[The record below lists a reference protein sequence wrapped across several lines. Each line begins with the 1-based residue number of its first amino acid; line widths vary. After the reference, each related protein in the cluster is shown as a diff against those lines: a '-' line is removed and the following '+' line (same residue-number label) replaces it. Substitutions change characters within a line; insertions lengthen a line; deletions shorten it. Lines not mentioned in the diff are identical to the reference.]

1 MENGKRNIG
10 IQIFAGCLAAIA
22 IIALVVASGITLPTS
37 ENNQSTFDNPKNLAI
52 NQGKLT
58 ILLMDAPVQVDEL
71 WINVTG
77 VEVHKTTNQSEIEE
91 QNQEDNDGWVS
102 IDLSGADPNQL
113 VFDLLKY
120 RLENEGENNILLNL
134 ASGET
139 AEGTYNKIRIQ
150 INNATARYYL
160 RDENGDVVTDT
171 QTGDPVV
178 DTENDQPLKVPSNRI
193 DVITKFTIDSQ
204 NPVIVLIDMQP
215 DWIAIS
221 NSGTLRPVMKA
232 TVSQQ
237 NPTNAEI
244 ETINQ
249 NEGEET
255 TQ

>member
-1 MENGKRNIG
+1 MENGKRRIG
-10 IQIFAGCLAAIA
+10 IQIFAGCLLALT
-22 IIALVVASGITLPTS
+22 IIALVFASGITLPSS
-37 ENNQSTFDNPKNLAI
+37 ENNQSTFENTKNLAT

-77 VEVHKTTNQSEIEE
+77 VEVHKTTTQSETED
-91 QNQEDNDGWVS
+91 QNQENDNGWIS
-102 IDLSGADPNQL
+102 IDLSGADPNEL

-120 RLENEGENNILLNL
+120 RLENEGDNNILLNL

-160 RDENGDVVTDT
+160 RDENGDIVTDT
-171 QTGDPVV
+171 QTANPVI
-178 DTENDQPLKVPSNRI
+178 EKDQPLKIPSNRI

-221 NSGTLRPVMKA
+221 KSGNLRPVMKA

-255 TQ
+255 T

>member
-1 MENGKRNIG
+1 MENGKRRIG
-10 IQIFAGCLAAIA
+10 IQIFAGFLAAIA
-22 IIALVVASGITLPTS
+22 IIALVVASGITLPSS
-37 ENNQSTFDNPKNLAI
+37 ENNQSTFDNSKNLAT

-77 VEVHKTTNQSEIEE
+77 VEVHKTTNQSET
-91 QNQEDNDGWVS
+91 DDKGWIS
-102 IDLSGADPNQL
+102 IDLSGADPNEL

-160 RDENGDVVTDT
+160 RDENDDVVTDP
-171 QTGDPVV
+171 QTGDPIV
-178 DTENDQPLKVPSNRI
+178 DTEKDQPLKVPSNRI

-204 NPVIVLIDMQP
+204 KPVIVLIDMQP
-215 DWIAIS
+215 DWISIS

-255 TQ
+255 T